1 MMINNDSNE
10 EKDRYIE
17 TILNP
22 FLKRIEERLDDNG
35 TGFLF
40 GRKATLADLA
50 LFMFYGINQSVYCNI
65 LKRN

>member
-1 MMINNDSNE
+1 MTNDNE
-10 EKDRYIE
+10 TNEQKDRYVE

-40 GRKATLADLA
+40 GRRATLADLA
-50 LFMFYGINQSVYCNI
+50 LFMFYGINQSVLNCF
-65 LKRN
+65 